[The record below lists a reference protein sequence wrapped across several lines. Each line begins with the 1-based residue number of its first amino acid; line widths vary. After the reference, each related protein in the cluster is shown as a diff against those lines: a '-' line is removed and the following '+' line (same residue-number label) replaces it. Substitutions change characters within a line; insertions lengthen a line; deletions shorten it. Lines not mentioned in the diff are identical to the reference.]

1 MNELKTV
8 SAVVKAILTEYK
20 QTRNCDGLLYL
31 KVLEHYSYK
40 NGVDLR
46 MLSVPIFLQQMHE
59 FGFPGHETVRRA
71 RQKLQA
77 TYPELA
83 ACENVEA
90 FRTENERIYRNYAR
104 GEV

>member
-40 NGVDLR
+40 KGIDLR
-46 MLSVPIFLQQMHE
+46 LLSVPMFLQQMHD

-83 ACENVEA
+83 ACEKVEA
-90 FRTENERIYRNYAR
+90 FRTENERTFREFAR